1 MGDFETK
8 LKPEFKEKGTNV
20 SIDFEFLRHGDPG
33 PEGLSMKG
41 DEQSKQ
47 YGQKLAEKLAD
58 FKKIYSSTILRAKQT
73 RDIAYKQFSE
83 IEKKMSIPRDE
94 AILSYEN
101 IKTEPKFSWQKH
113 IKEQLTSDF
122 AELSEEKQ
130 ESEKIKAETSAV
142 KKCFEDREFTREAA
156 SHIAYLVN
164 KYFYMTEKLNSDSK
178 IILLEISHNSL
189 LMSFL
194 KETLYRINEEG
205 KKILGFDNP
214 EDIGGALAPT
224 ESFIVKIK
232 TDENRKKNIEI
243 LFSNQNRME
252 VGRYG
257 LDVNKVKEL
266 ALEYKKITQDTLK
279 S

>member
-1 MGDFETK
+1 
-8 LKPEFKEKGTNV
+8 
-20 SIDFEFLRHGDPG
+20 
-33 PEGLSMKG
+33 
-41 DEQSKQ
+41 
-47 YGQKLAEKLAD
+47 
-58 FKKIYSSTILRAKQT
+58 
-73 RDIAYKQFSE
+73 
-83 IEKKMSIPRDE
+83 
-94 AILSYEN
+94 
-101 IKTEPKFSWQKH
+101 
-113 IKEQLTSDF
+113 
-122 AELSEEKQ
+122 
-130 ESEKIKAETSAV
+130 
-142 KKCFEDREFTREAA
+142 
-156 SHIAYLVN
+156 
-164 KYFYMTEKLNSDSK
+164 MTEKLNSDSK